1 MSEETKVPSGQ
12 TDPSPVD
19 PGQVDH
25 AADSSKD
32 SVQYETYRKVLSE
45 KKRRD
50 EELAEARRELEEI
63 RARDKA
69 NQERE
74 LIEQNKW
81 QEYAKAKEEEA
92 KAAIARVKS
101 YEEREIASRKLDR
114 VLSGVGDPI
123 DSKFWGLINIDSVS
137 YNPESGEFDET
148 SLNAEIQRIKTQM
161 PEIISRR
168 QNANFDPSAPVK
180 NGNSQMDLQKFAS
193 LSKTEKKMAV
203 GQLSSV
209 PDWMRGK

>member
-1 MSEETKVPSGQ
+1 MPSGQ
-12 TDPSPVD
+12 ADPKPVAE
-19 PGQVDH
+19 GQLDH
-25 AADSSKD
+25 ANESSKD

-50 EELAEARRELEEI
+50 EELAEARRELEEV

-69 NQERE
+69 NKEKE

-92 KAAIARVKS
+92 KAALARVQS
-101 YEEREIASRKLDR
+101 YEEREIASRKLDK

-123 DSKFWGLINIDSVS
+123 DSKFWGLINIDSVA

-161 PEIISRR
+161 PEIITRR
-168 QNANFDPSAPVK
+168 QNASFDASAPAK
-180 NGNSQMDLQKFAS
+180 NGNSQIDLQKFAS
-193 LSKTEKKMAV
+193 MSKSEKKMAV
-203 GQLSSV
+203 GQLTSV

>member
-1 MSEETKVPSGQ
+1 MSEENQMPSGQ
-12 TDPSPVD
+12 ADPKPVAE
-19 PGQVDH
+19 GQLDH
-25 AADSSKD
+25 ANESSKD

-50 EELAEARRELEEI
+50 EELAEARRELEEV

-69 NQERE
+69 NKEKE

-92 KAAIARVKS
+92 KAALARVQS
-101 YEEREIASRKLDR
+101 YEEREIASRKLDK

-123 DSKFWGLINIDSVS
+123 DSKFWGLINIDSVA

-161 PEIISRR
+161 PEIITRR
-168 QNANFDPSAPVK
+168 PNASFDASAPAK
-180 NGNSQMDLQKFAS
+180 NGNSQIDLQKFAS
-193 LSKTEKKMAV
+193 MSKSEKKMAV

>member
-1 MSEETKVPSGQ
+1 MPSGQ
-12 TDPSPVD
+12 ADPKPVAD
-19 PGQVDH
+19 GQLDH
-25 AADSSKD
+25 ASESSKD

-50 EELAEARRELEEI
+50 EELAEARRELEEV

-69 NQERE
+69 NKEKE

-92 KAAIARVKS
+92 KAALARVQS
-101 YEEREIASRKLDR
+101 YEEREIASRKLDK

-123 DSKFWGLINIDSVS
+123 DSKFWGLINIDSVA

-161 PEIISRR
+161 PEIITRR
-168 QNANFDPSAPVK
+168 QNASFDASAPAK
-180 NGNSQMDLQKFAS
+180 NGNSQIDLQKFAS
-193 LSKTEKKMAV
+193 MSKSEKKMAV
-203 GQLSSV
+203 GQLTSV

>member
-1 MSEETKVPSGQ
+1 MSEENQMPSGQ
-12 TDPSPVD
+12 ADPKPVAE
-19 PGQVDH
+19 GQLDQ
-25 AADSSKD
+25 ASESSRD

-69 NQERE
+69 NKEKE

-92 KAAIARVKS
+92 KAAIERVRS

-123 DSKFWGLINIDSVS
+123 DSKFWGLINIDSVA

-161 PEIISRR
+161 PEIITRR
-168 QNANFDPSAPVK
+168 QNASFDASAPAK
-180 NGNSQMDLQKFAS
+180 NGNSQIDLQKFAS
-193 LSKTEKKMAV
+193 MSKAEKKLAV
-203 GQLSSV
+203 GQLHSV
-209 PDWMRGK
+209 PEWMRGK